1 MSLRRIILNWRLNR
15 RYHRGC
21 DINIS
26 LSRRTVCL
34 GLCVAIIVSCSIIF
48 FAKTNSKELYS
59 NWIIII
65 NASIASS
72 LAIFLV
78 YKLKFHDLHGKT
90 HAALAVGL
98 VLWLSADIVWA
109 IYQLVLDIVPPMP
122 SAADYLWLCGYGFL
136 GYYLIMTYKEFQK
149 KFNFGR
155 KALVISIIGNAIFLS
170 YIIALTVNLSVLTS
184 SKGIQMF
191 AFVVAYPILDS
202 ILMIPTI
209 VILVEFRKEPVW
221 FMPWIFESLGI
232 FLIAISDSWFA
243 VIVLTS
249 LVEQV
254 WLSAVFFAA
263 HLLVMAAGL
272 LWYIKLLIPSITTHD
287 ISRKEAPTT
296 KIAPTSS
303 TRRSTGKRKVQTIT
317 IASGALFA
325 SVLIGILVYPSSPL
339 NAVFT
344 NTKAE
349 IIAPP
354 NDGKKIV
361 TLGALLPLTGAWA
374 TVGKSENAAIKIA
387 VKDVNQYLS
396 KSNSNIRIGLI
407 VEDTGTDPAISL
419 EKLQDLASKGVRIVI
434 GPATSAELNVLQ
446 YYASQK
452 GIMLISPSST
462 APSLAVVGNNVYRF
476 IPDDTYQAQ
485 AISRLMWQEGVRV
498 VVPMW
503 RTDIYGNE
511 LVGTVR
517 EDFEKLGGTVLS
529 GIGYVP
535 YTGDFSSS
543 LNRIN
548 FIIWSQDLKS
558 LDSKVSQAVTQY
570 GANKVGVYL
579 VAFDEVA
586 PIFIEAQNL
595 PVLSDVKWFGSDG
608 SVLNNKLVK
617 NMDAALFAV
626 KTGFVNPIYAIDNKS
641 YKLKLIDNQ
650 IQQMIGRVPRAY
662 AEVTYDAFWVAAL
675 TENAT
680 LGTNDI
686 NYLKKTF
693 VQIANSYTGITGDTS
708 LNEAGDRKHGDYD
721 FWAIKPSTNDN
732 FAWTQ
737 VGRFQINVI
746 Q

>member
-1 MSLRRIILNWRLNR
+1 
-15 RYHRGC
+15 
-21 DINIS
+21 
-26 LSRRTVCL
+26 
-34 GLCVAIIVSCSIIF
+34 
-48 FAKTNSKELYS
+48 
-59 NWIIII
+59 
-65 NASIASS
+65 
-72 LAIFLV
+72 
-78 YKLKFHDLHGKT
+78 
-90 HAALAVGL
+90 
-98 VLWLSADIVWA
+98 
-109 IYQLVLDIVPPMP
+109 
-122 SAADYLWLCGYGFL
+122 
-136 GYYLIMTYKEFQK
+136 MTYKEFQK

-155 KALVISIIGNAIFLS
+155 KALVVSIIGNAIFLS
-170 YIIALTVNLSVLTS
+170 YMIALTANLSVLTS

-191 AFVVAYPILDS
+191 EFVVAYPILDS
-202 ILMIPTI
+202 ILMVPAI

-221 FMPWIFESLGI
+221 FTPWIFETLGI

-249 LVEQV
+249 LVEQI

-272 LWYIKLLIPSITTHD
+272 LWYIKLLIPSITTHKV
-287 ISRKEAPTT
+287 SRKESPT
-296 KIAPTSS
+296 KTSS
-303 TRRSTGKRKVQTIT
+303 TSKRRVQTFA
-317 IASGALFA
+317 IAGGALF
-325 SVLIGILVYPSSPL
+325 VLVLFGILIYPSSPL

-349 IIAPP
+349 VIAPP

-374 TVGKSENAAIKIA
+374 TVGESENAAIKIA
-387 VKDVNQYLS
+387 IKDVNQYLS

-407 VEDTGTDPAISL
+407 VEDTRTDPAVSL
-419 EKLQDLASKGVRIVI
+419 EKLQDLASRGVRIVI
-434 GPATSAELNVLQ
+434 GPATSAELDELQ

-452 GIMLISPSST
+452 GIILISPSST

-498 VVPMW
+498 IVPMW

-511 LVGTVR
+511 LVGAVR

-558 LDSKVSQAVTQY
+558 LASKVSQAVTHY
-570 GANKVGVYL
+570 GAGKVGVYL

-586 PIFIEAQNL
+586 PIFIGAQNL

-608 SVLNNKLVK
+608 SVLNNKLLK

-626 KTGFVNPIYAIDNKS
+626 KTGFVNPIYAVDNKS
-641 YKLKLIDNQ
+641 YKFKLIENQ
-650 IQQMIGRVPRAY
+650 IQEMIGRAHRAY

-680 LGTNDI
+680 LGTKDI

-693 VQIANSYTGITGDTS
+693 VQIANSHTGITGDTS

-721 FWAIKPSTNDN
+721 FWAIKPSTNNN
-732 FAWTQ
+732 FVWTQ
-737 VGRFQINVI
+737 VGRFQINANNKNTEHLMDI
-746 Q
+746 L

>member
-1 MSLRRIILNWRLNR
+1 LRRIILNWCLLVIT
-15 RYHRGC
+15 GC

-26 LSRRTVCL
+26 LSRRTLFL
-34 GLCVAIIVSCSIIF
+34 GLGVAIIVSSAVIF
-48 FAKTNSKELYS
+48 FAETNSKEFYS

-78 YKLKFHDLHGKT
+78 YKLKFHGLHGKT

-109 IYQLVLDIVPPMP
+109 IYQLVLEIVPPMP

-136 GYYLIMTYKEFQK
+136 AYYLFMTYKEFQK

-155 KALVISIIGNAIFLS
+155 KALVASIIGNVIFLC
-170 YIIALTVNLSVLTS
+170 YIILLTANLSVLTS
-184 SKGIQMF
+184 PRGIQMF
-191 AFVVAYPILDS
+191 AVMVAYPILDS
-202 ILMIPTI
+202 ILMVPAI

-221 FMPWIFESLGI
+221 FTPWICESLGI

-263 HLLVMAAGL
+263 HTLVMAAGL
-272 LWYIKLLIPSITTHD
+272 LWYIELLIPTFSTHEVG
-287 ISRKEAPTT
+287 RKEAPT
-296 KIAPTSS
+296 KIAPTIS
-303 TRRSTGKRKVQTIT
+303 TGRMTGKRKVRT
-317 IASGALFA
+317 IAVAGGASFALVLFC
-325 SVLIGILVYPSSPL
+325 ILLYPFSPL

-349 IIAPP
+349 VIAPP
-354 NDGKKIV
+354 NDGEKSI
-361 TLGALLPLTGAWA
+361 TLGALLPLTGAWSS
-374 TVGKSENAAIKIA
+374 VGESENAALKIA

-396 KSNSNIRIGLI
+396 KSNSNTRIGII
-407 VEDTGTDPAISL
+407 VEDTRTDPAVSI

-434 GPATSAELNVLQ
+434 GPATSAELDKLQ
-446 YYASQK
+446 YYATQK

-476 IPDDTYQAQ
+476 VPDDTYQAQ
-485 AISRLMWQEGVRV
+485 VISRLMWQEGVRV

-511 LVGTVR
+511 LVGAVR

-529 GIGYVP
+529 GIGYVS

-548 FIIWSQDLKS
+548 FIIWGQDLKS
-558 LDSKVSQAVTQY
+558 LASKVSQALTHY
-570 GANKVGVYL
+570 GAGKVGVYL

-586 PIFIEAQNL
+586 PIFIGAQNL

-608 SVLNNKLVK
+608 SVLNNKLVR
-617 NMDAALFAV
+617 NIDAALFAV
-626 KTGFVNPIYAIDNKS
+626 KTGFVNPIYAVDNKN
-641 YKLKLIDNQ
+641 YKFKLIENQ
-650 IQQMIGRVPRAY
+650 IREMLGRASRIY
-662 AEVTYDAFWVAAL
+662 AEVTYDALWVAAL

-680 LGTNDI
+680 LGTKDI

-708 LNEAGDRKHGDYD
+708 LNESGDRKHGDYD
-721 FWAIKPSTNDN
+721 FWAIKPSITNNN
-732 FAWTQ
+732 FVWTQ
-737 VGRFQINVI
+737 VGRFQINK

>member
-1 MSLRRIILNWRLNR
+1 
-15 RYHRGC
+15 
-21 DINIS
+21 
-26 LSRRTVCL
+26 
-34 GLCVAIIVSCSIIF
+34 VSCSIIF
-48 FAKTNSKELYS
+48 FAETNSKEFYS

-78 YKLKFHDLHGKT
+78 YKLKFHGLHGKT

-109 IYQLVLDIVPPMP
+109 IYQLVLEIVPPMP
-122 SAADYLWLCGYGFL
+122 SAADYLWLFGYGFL
-136 GYYLIMTYKEFQK
+136 GYYLFMTYKEFQK
-149 KFNFGR
+149 KFNFGK
-155 KALVISIIGNAIFLS
+155 KALVASIIGNAIFLS
-170 YIIALTVNLSVLTS
+170 YIIALTANLSVLTS

-202 ILMIPTI
+202 ILMIPAI
-209 VILVEFRKEPVW
+209 VILVEFRKEPAW
-221 FMPWIFESLGI
+221 FTPWICESLGI
-232 FLIAISDSWFA
+232 FLVAISDSWFA

-272 LWYIKLLIPSITTHD
+272 LWYIKLLIPSVTTHAV
-287 ISRKEAPTT
+287 SRKEAST
-296 KIAPTSS
+296 KIVPASQNLKGI
-303 TRRSTGKRKVQTIT
+303 GKRRVQTIAIT
-317 IASGALFA
+317 CGVLFA
-325 SVLIGILVYPSSPL
+325 LVLFGILVYPSSPL
-339 NAVFT
+339 NALFAS
-344 NTKAE
+344 TKAE
-349 IIAPP
+349 VIAPP
-354 NDGKKIV
+354 NDGKKSV
-361 TLGALLPLTGAWA
+361 TLGALLPLTGAWS
-374 TVGKSENAAIKIA
+374 TVGESENAALKIA

-396 KSNSNIRIGLI
+396 KSNSNTRIGII
-407 VEDTGTDPAISL
+407 VEDTRTDPAVSL

-434 GPATSAELNVLQ
+434 GPATSAELDELQ

-476 IPDDTYQAQ
+476 VPDDTYQAQ
-485 AISRLMWQEGVRV
+485 AISRLMWQDGVRV

-511 LVGTVR
+511 LVGAVR
-517 EDFEKLGGTVLS
+517 EDFEKLGGTVLP

-535 YTGDFSSS
+535 DTGDFSSS

-548 FIIWSQDLKS
+548 FIIWGQDLKS
-558 LDSKVSQAVTQY
+558 LASKISQAINHY
-570 GANKVGVYL
+570 GTDKVGVYL

-586 PIFIEAQNL
+586 PIFIGAQNQ
-595 PVLSDVKWFGSDG
+595 PVLATVKWFGSDG

-650 IQQMIGRVPRAY
+650 IQHMIGRVPRAY

-680 LGTNDI
+680 LGTKDI

-693 VQIANSYTGITGDTS
+693 VRIANSYTGITGDTS

-721 FWAIKPSTNDN
+721 FWAIKPSNSTNNN
-732 FAWTQ
+732 FVWTQ
-737 VGRFQINVI
+737 VGRFQFSVSGKHAELVKDNI
-746 Q
+746 

>member
-1 MSLRRIILNWRLNR
+1 
-15 RYHRGC
+15 
-21 DINIS
+21 
-26 LSRRTVCL
+26 
-34 GLCVAIIVSCSIIF
+34 VSCSIIF
-48 FAKTNSKELYS
+48 FAETNSKEFYS

-78 YKLKFHDLHGKT
+78 YKLKFHGLHGKT

-109 IYQLVLDIVPPMP
+109 IYQLVLEIVPPMP
-122 SAADYLWLCGYGFL
+122 SAADYLWLFGYGFL
-136 GYYLIMTYKEFQK
+136 GYYLFMTYKEFQK
-149 KFNFGR
+149 KFNFGK
-155 KALVISIIGNAIFLS
+155 KALVTSIIGNAIFLS
-170 YIIALTVNLSVLTS
+170 YIIALTANLSVLTS

-191 AFVVAYPILDS
+191 AFLVAYPILDS
-202 ILMIPTI
+202 ILMIPAI
-209 VILVEFRKEPVW
+209 VILVEFRKEPAW
-221 FMPWIFESLGI
+221 FTPWICESLGI
-232 FLIAISDSWFA
+232 FLVAISDSWFA

-272 LWYIKLLIPSITTHD
+272 LWYINLLIPSVTTHTV
-287 ISRKEAPTT
+287 SRKEAPT
-296 KIAPTSS
+296 KIVPAS
-303 TRRSTGKRKVQTIT
+303 STGKETGKRRVQTTAIT
-317 IASGALFA
+317 CGALFA
-325 SVLIGILVYPSSPL
+325 LVLFGILVYPSSPL
-339 NAVFT
+339 NPLFT

-349 IIAPP
+349 VIAPT
-354 NDGKKIV
+354 NDGKKSV
-361 TLGALLPLTGAWA
+361 TLGALLPLTGAWS
-374 TVGKSENAAIKIA
+374 TVGESENAALKIA

-396 KSNSNIRIGLI
+396 KSNSNTRIGII
-407 VEDTGTDPAISL
+407 VEDTRTDPAVSL

-434 GPATSAELNVLQ
+434 GPATSAELNELQ

-476 IPDDTYQAQ
+476 VPDDTYQAQ
-485 AISRLMWQEGVRV
+485 AISRLMWQDGVRV

-511 LVGTVR
+511 LVGAVR
-517 EDFEKLGGTVLS
+517 EDFEKLGGTVLP

-535 YTGDFSSS
+535 DTGDFSSS

-558 LDSKVSQAVTQY
+558 LASKISQAINHY
-570 GANKVGVYL
+570 GADKVGAYL

-586 PIFIEAQNL
+586 PIFIGAQNQ
-595 PVLSDVKWFGSDG
+595 PVLATVKWFGSDG

-641 YKLKLIDNQ
+641 YKLKLVDNQ

-680 LGTNDI
+680 LGTKDI

-693 VQIANSYTGITGDTS
+693 VRIANSYTGITGDTS

-721 FWAIKPSTNDN
+721 FWAIKPSNSTNNN
-732 FAWTQ
+732 FVWTQ
-737 VGRFQINVI
+737 VGRFQFTRS
-746 Q
+746 

>member
-1 MSLRRIILNWRLNR
+1 M
-15 RYHRGC
+15 
-21 DINIS
+21 
-26 LSRRTVCL
+26 
-34 GLCVAIIVSCSIIF
+34 SCSIIF
-48 FAKTNSKELYS
+48 FAETNSKEFYS

-78 YKLKFHDLHGKT
+78 YKLKFHGLHGKT

-122 SAADYLWLCGYGFL
+122 SAADYLWLFGYGFL
-136 GYYLIMTYKEFQK
+136 GYYLFMTYKEFQK

-155 KALVISIIGNAIFLS
+155 KALVVSIIGNAIFLS
-170 YIIALTVNLSVLTS
+170 YIIALTANLSVLTS

-191 AFVVAYPILDS
+191 AFIVAYPILDS
-202 ILMIPTI
+202 ILMVPAI

-221 FMPWIFESLGI
+221 FTPWIFESLGI

-272 LWYIKLLIPSITTHD
+272 LWYINLLIPSVTTHEV
-287 ISRKEAPTT
+287 SRKEAPT

-303 TRRSTGKRKVQTIT
+303 TGKETSKRVQTIA
-317 IASGALFA
+317 IAGGALF
-325 SVLIGILVYPSSPL
+325 VLVLFAILMYPSSPL

-349 IIAPP
+349 VIAPP

-374 TVGKSENAAIKIA
+374 TVGESENAAIKIA
-387 VKDVNQYLS
+387 IKDVNQYLS
-396 KSNSNIRIGLI
+396 KSNSNIRIRII
-407 VEDTGTDPAISL
+407 VEDTRTDPAISV
-419 EKLQDLASKGVRIVI
+419 ENLQDLASKGVKIVI
-434 GPATSAELNVLQ
+434 GPATSAELDQLQ

-462 APSLAVVGNNVYRF
+462 APSLAVVGNTVYRF
-476 IPDDTYQAQ
+476 VPDDTYQAQ
-485 AISRLMWQEGVRV
+485 AISRLIWQEGVRV

-511 LVGTVR
+511 LVGAVR
-517 EDFEKLGGTVLS
+517 ENFEKLGGTVLS

-558 LDSKVSQAVTQY
+558 LASKVSQAVTHN
-570 GANKVGVYL
+570 GAGKVGVYL

-586 PIFIEAQNL
+586 PIFIGAQNL

-626 KTGFVNPIYAIDNKS
+626 KTGFVNPMYAVDNKS

-650 IQQMIGRVPRAY
+650 IQQMIGRVPTPY

-680 LGTNDI
+680 LGTKDI

-721 FWAIKPSTNDN
+721 FWAIKPSNSTNNN
-732 FAWTQ
+732 FVWTQ
-737 VGRFQINVI
+737 VGRYQINK

>member
-1 MSLRRIILNWRLNR
+1 
-15 RYHRGC
+15 
-21 DINIS
+21 
-26 LSRRTVCL
+26 
-34 GLCVAIIVSCSIIF
+34 VSCSIIF
-48 FAKTNSKELYS
+48 FAETNSKEFYS

-78 YKLKFHDLHGKT
+78 YKLKFHGLHGKT

-98 VLWLSADIVWA
+98 LLWLSADIIWA
-109 IYQLVLDIVPPMP
+109 IYQLVLEIVPPMP
-122 SAADYLWLCGYGFL
+122 SAADYLWLFGYSFL
-136 GYYLIMTYKEFQK
+136 GYYLFMTYKEFQK
-149 KFNFGR
+149 KFNFGT
-155 KALVISIIGNAIFLS
+155 KALVASIVGNAIFLS
-170 YIIALTVNLSVLTS
+170 YIIALTANLSVLTS

-202 ILMIPTI
+202 ILMIPAI

-221 FMPWIFESLGI
+221 FTPWICESLGI

-272 LWYIKLLIPSITTHD
+272 LWYIKLLIPSVTTYEAR
-287 ISRKEAPTT
+287 RKEAPT

-303 TRRSTGKRKVQTIT
+303 AGKETSKRRAQTIA
-317 IASGALFA
+317 IAGGALFA
-325 SVLIGILVYPSSPL
+325 SVLFGVLVYPSSPL
-339 NAVFT
+339 SALFA

-349 IIAPP
+349 VIAPT
-354 NDGKKIV
+354 NDGKKSV
-361 TLGALLPLTGAWA
+361 TLGALLPLTGAWS
-374 TVGKSENAAIKIA
+374 TVGESENAALKIA

-396 KSNSNIRIGLI
+396 KSNSNTRIGII
-407 VEDTGTDPAISL
+407 VEDTRTDPAISL
-419 EKLQDLASKGVRIVI
+419 EKLQDLESKGVRIVI
-434 GPATSAELNVLQ
+434 GPATSAELNELQ

-452 GIMLISPSST
+452 NIMLISPSST

-476 IPDDTYQAQ
+476 VPDDTYQAQ

-511 LVGTVR
+511 LVGLVR

-558 LDSKVSQAVTQY
+558 LASKVSQAVTHY
-570 GANKVGVYL
+570 GADKVGVYL

-586 PIFIEAQNL
+586 PIFIGAQNL
-595 PVLSDVKWFGSDG
+595 PVLSNVKWFGSDG

-626 KTGFVNPIYAIDNKS
+626 KTGFVNPIYAVDNKS
-641 YKLKLIDNQ
+641 NKLKFIDNQ

-680 LGTNDI
+680 LGTKDI

-693 VQIANSYTGITGDTS
+693 LQIANSYTGITGDTS
-708 LNEAGDRKHGDYD
+708 LTEAGDRKHGDYD
-721 FWAIKPSTNDN
+721 FWAIKPSNSTNTN
-732 FAWTQ
+732 FVWTQ
-737 VGRFQINVI
+737 VGRFQINVSNKHAELVKNNI
-746 Q
+746 

>member
-1 MSLRRIILNWRLNR
+1 M
-15 RYHRGC
+15 
-21 DINIS
+21 
-26 LSRRTVCL
+26 
-34 GLCVAIIVSCSIIF
+34 SCSIIF
-48 FAKTNSKELYS
+48 FAETNSKEFYS

-72 LAIFLV
+72 LAIFLA
-78 YKLKFHDLHGKT
+78 YKLKFHGLHGKT
-90 HAALAVGL
+90 HTALAVGL

-122 SAADYLWLCGYGFL
+122 STADYLWLCGYGFL
-136 GYYLIMTYKEFQK
+136 GYYLFMTYKEFQK

-155 KALVISIIGNAIFLS
+155 KALVLSIIGNAIFLS
-170 YIIALTVNLSVLTS
+170 YMIALTANLSVLTS

-191 AFVVAYPILDS
+191 EFVVAYPILDS
-202 ILMIPTI
+202 ILMVPAI

-221 FMPWIFESLGI
+221 FTPWIFETLGI

-254 WLSAVFFAA
+254 WLSGVFFAA

-272 LWYIKLLIPSITTHD
+272 LWYIKLLIPSIATNKV
-287 ISRKEAPTT
+287 SRKESPT
-296 KIAPTSS
+296 KTSS
-303 TRRSTGKRKVQTIT
+303 TSKRRVQIFA
-317 IASGALFA
+317 IAGGALF
-325 SVLIGILVYPSSPL
+325 VLVLFGILIYPSSPL

-349 IIAPP
+349 VIAPP

-374 TVGKSENAAIKIA
+374 TVGESENAAIKIA
-387 VKDVNQYLS
+387 LKDVNQYLS

-407 VEDTGTDPAISL
+407 VEDTRTDPEVSL
-419 EKLQDLASKGVRIVI
+419 EKLQDLASRGVRIVI
-434 GPATSAELNVLQ
+434 GPATSAELDELQ

-511 LVGTVR
+511 LVGAVK
-517 EDFEKLGGTVLS
+517 EDFEKLGGTALS

-558 LDSKVSQAVTQY
+558 LASKVSQAVTHY
-570 GANKVGVYL
+570 GAGKVGVYL

-586 PIFIEAQNL
+586 PIFIGAQNL

-608 SVLNNKLVK
+608 SVLNNKLLK
-617 NMDAALFAV
+617 NTDAALFAV
-626 KTGFVNPIYAIDNKS
+626 KTGFVNPIYAVDNKS
-641 YKLKLIDNQ
+641 YKFKLIENQ
-650 IQQMIGRVPRAY
+650 IQEMIGRAHRAY
-662 AEVTYDAFWVAAL
+662 AEVTYDALWVAAL

-680 LGTNDI
+680 LGTKDI

-693 VQIANSYTGITGDTS
+693 VQIANSHTGITGDTS
-708 LNEAGDRKHGDYD
+708 LNEEGDRKYGDYD
-721 FWAIKPSTNDN
+721 FWAIKPSTNNN
-732 FAWTQ
+732 FVWTQ
-737 VGRFQINVI
+737 VGRFQINVNNKNTEFVKNNI
-746 Q
+746 

>member
-1 MSLRRIILNWRLNR
+1 
-15 RYHRGC
+15 
-21 DINIS
+21 
-26 LSRRTVCL
+26 
-34 GLCVAIIVSCSIIF
+34 
-48 FAKTNSKELYS
+48 
-59 NWIIII
+59 
-65 NASIASS
+65 
-72 LAIFLV
+72 
-78 YKLKFHDLHGKT
+78 
-90 HAALAVGL
+90 
-98 VLWLSADIVWA
+98 
-109 IYQLVLDIVPPMP
+109 
-122 SAADYLWLCGYGFL
+122 
-136 GYYLIMTYKEFQK
+136 MTYKEFQK

-155 KALVISIIGNAIFLS
+155 KALVVSIIGNAIFLS
-170 YIIALTVNLSVLTS
+170 YMIALTANLSVLTS

-191 AFVVAYPILDS
+191 EFVVAYPILDS
-202 ILMIPTI
+202 ILMVPAI

-221 FMPWIFESLGI
+221 FTPWIFETLGI

-272 LWYIKLLIPSITTHD
+272 LWYIKLLSPSITTHKV
-287 ISRKEAPTT
+287 SRKEVPT
-296 KIAPTSS
+296 KTSS
-303 TRRSTGKRKVQTIT
+303 TEKKTAKRVQTFA
-317 IASGALFA
+317 IAGGALF
-325 SVLIGILVYPSSPL
+325 VLVLFGILIYPSSPL
-339 NAVFT
+339 NAIFT

-349 IIAPP
+349 VIAPP

-374 TVGKSENAAIKIA
+374 TVGESENAAIKIA
-387 VKDVNQYLS
+387 IKDVNQYLS

-407 VEDTGTDPAISL
+407 VEDTRTDPAISL
-419 EKLQDLASKGVRIVI
+419 EKLQDLASRGVRIVI

-452 GIMLISPSST
+452 SIMLISPSST

-511 LVGTVR
+511 LVGAVR

-529 GIGYVP
+529 GIGYIP

-558 LDSKVSQAVTQY
+558 LASKVSQAVTHY
-570 GANKVGVYL
+570 GAGKVGVYL

-586 PIFIEAQNL
+586 PIFIGAQNL

-626 KTGFVNPIYAIDNKS
+626 KTGFVNPIYAVDNKS
-641 YKLKLIDNQ
+641 YKFKLVENQ
-650 IQQMIGRVPRAY
+650 IQEMIGRAHRAY

-680 LGTNDI
+680 LGSNQI

-693 VQIANSYTGITGDTS
+693 VQIANSHTGITGDTS

-721 FWAIKPSTNDN
+721 FWAIKPSTNNN
-732 FAWTQ
+732 FVWTQ
-737 VGRFQINVI
+737 VGRFQINVNNKNTEFVKNNI
-746 Q
+746 

>member
-1 MSLRRIILNWRLNR
+1 M
-15 RYHRGC
+15 
-21 DINIS
+21 
-26 LSRRTVCL
+26 
-34 GLCVAIIVSCSIIF
+34 SCSIIF
-48 FAKTNSKELYS
+48 FAETNSKEFFS

-78 YKLKFHDLHGKT
+78 YKLKFHGLHGKT

-136 GYYLIMTYKEFQK
+136 GYYLFMTYKEFQK

-155 KALVISIIGNAIFLS
+155 KALAVSIIGNAIFLS
-170 YIIALTVNLSVLTS
+170 YIIALTANLSVLTS

-191 AFVVAYPILDS
+191 AFIVAYPILDS
-202 ILMIPTI
+202 ILMVPAI

-221 FMPWIFESLGI
+221 FTPWIFESLGI

-272 LWYIKLLIPSITTHD
+272 LWYIKLLIPSITTHEV
-287 ISRKEAPTT
+287 SRKEAPT
-296 KIAPTSS
+296 KLAPTSS
-303 TRRSTGKRKVQTIT
+303 TEKETAKRRVQTFA
-317 IASGALFA
+317 IAGGALF
-325 SVLIGILVYPSSPL
+325 VLVLFGILMYPSSPL
-339 NAVFT
+339 NAIFT

-349 IIAPP
+349 VIAPP

-361 TLGALLPLTGAWA
+361 TLGALLPLTGAWT
-374 TVGKSENAAIKIA
+374 TVGESENAAIKIA
-387 VKDVNQYLS
+387 IKDVNQYLS
-396 KSNSNIRIGLI
+396 KSNSNIRIRII
-407 VEDTGTDPAISL
+407 VEDTRTDPAISV

-434 GPATSAELNVLQ
+434 GPATSAELNELQ

-462 APSLAVVGNNVYRF
+462 APSLAVVGNTVYRF
-476 IPDDTYQAQ
+476 VPDDTYQAQ
-485 AISRLMWQEGVRV
+485 AISRLMWQDGVRV

-511 LVGTVR
+511 LVGAVR

-558 LDSKVSQAVTQY
+558 LASKISQAINHY
-570 GANKVGVYL
+570 GADKVGVYL

-586 PIFIEAQNL
+586 PIFIGAQNQ
-595 PVLSDVKWFGSDG
+595 PVLATVKWFGSDG

-650 IQQMIGRVPRAY
+650 IQQMIGRVHKAY
-662 AEVTYDAFWVAAL
+662 AEVAYDAFWVAAL

-680 LGTNDI
+680 LGTKDI

-693 VQIANSYTGITGDTS
+693 VRIANSYTGITGDTS

-721 FWAIKPSTNDN
+721 FWAIKPSNSTNNN
-732 FAWTQ
+732 FVWTQ
-737 VGRFQINVI
+737 VGRYHINK

>member
-1 MSLRRIILNWRLNR
+1 LLPNC
-15 RYHRGC
+15 YQPGC

-26 LSRRTVCL
+26 LSRRPFFL
-34 GLCVAIIVSCSIIF
+34 GLGVAIIVSSSIIL
-48 FAKTNSKELYS
+48 FAETNSKEFYS

-78 YKLKFHDLHGKT
+78 YKLKFHGLHGKT

-109 IYQLVLDIVPPMP
+109 IYQLVLEIVPPMP
-122 SAADYLWLCGYGFL
+122 SAADYLWLFGYGFL
-136 GYYLIMTYKEFQK
+136 GYYLFMTYKEFQK

-155 KALVISIIGNAIFLS
+155 KALIASIIGNAIFLC
-170 YIIALTVNLSVLTS
+170 YIIDLTANLSVLTS
-184 SKGIQMF
+184 PRGIQMF
-191 AFVVAYPILDS
+191 AFIVAYPILDS
-202 ILMIPTI
+202 LLMIPAI

-221 FMPWIFESLGI
+221 FTPWICESLGI

-249 LVEQV
+249 FVEQL

-272 LWYIKLLIPSITTHD
+272 LWYIKLLIPSITTHEV
-287 ISRKEAPTT
+287 SRKEGPTE
-296 KIAPTSS
+296 IALTNSIG
-303 TRRSTGKRKVQTIT
+303 RRTGKRRVRTIAV
-317 IASGALFA
+317 ASGASFVFVLFC
-325 SVLIGILVYPSSPL
+325 ILVYPSSPL
-339 NAVFT
+339 NVVFT
-344 NTKAE
+344 NTNAE
-349 IIAPP
+349 VIGPP
-354 NDGKKIV
+354 SDGKKSI
-361 TLGALLPLTGAWA
+361 TLGALLPLTGAWSS
-374 TVGKSENAAIKIA
+374 VGESENAAVKIA

-396 KSNSNIRIGLI
+396 KSNSDTRIAII
-407 VEDTGTDPAISL
+407 VEDTRSDPAVSL

-434 GPATSAELNVLQ
+434 GPATSAELDQLQ
-446 YYASQK
+446 YYANQK

-462 APSLAVVGNNVYRF
+462 APSLAVVGNTVYRF
-476 IPDDTYQAQ
+476 IPDDIYQAQ

-498 VVPMW
+498 VVPIW

-511 LVGTVR
+511 LVDAVR
-517 EDFEKLGGTVLS
+517 EDFAKLGGTVFS

-535 YTGDFSSS
+535 YTGGFSSS

-548 FIIWSQDLKS
+548 FIMWSQDLKS
-558 LDSKVSQAVTQY
+558 LASEVSQAANHY
-570 GANKVGVYL
+570 GAGKVGVYL

-586 PIFIEAQNL
+586 PIFIDAQNL

-617 NMDAALFAV
+617 NMEAALFAV
-626 KTGFVNPIYAIDNKS
+626 KTGFVNPIYAVDSKS
-641 YKLKLIDNQ
+641 YKFKFIDHQ
-650 IQQMIGRVPRAY
+650 IREMIGRIPRPY

-680 LGTNDI
+680 SGTKDI

-693 VQIANSYTGITGDTS
+693 VQIADSYTGITGDTS

-721 FWAIKPSTNDN
+721 FWTIKPSNSTNNN
-732 FAWTQ
+732 FVWTQ
-737 VGRFQINVI
+737 VGRFQINK

>member
-1 MSLRRIILNWRLNR
+1 
-15 RYHRGC
+15 
-21 DINIS
+21 
-26 LSRRTVCL
+26 
-34 GLCVAIIVSCSIIF
+34 VSCSIIF
-48 FAKTNSKELYS
+48 FAETNSKEFYS

-78 YKLKFHDLHGKT
+78 YKLKFHGLHGKT
-90 HAALAVGL
+90 HAALAAGL

-136 GYYLIMTYKEFQK
+136 GYYLFMTYKEFQK

-155 KALVISIIGNAIFLS
+155 KALVVSIIGNAIFLS
-170 YIIALTVNLSVLTS
+170 YMIALTANLSVLTS

-191 AFVVAYPILDS
+191 EFVVAYPILDS
-202 ILMIPTI
+202 ILMVPAI

-221 FMPWIFESLGI
+221 FTPWIFETLGI

-272 LWYIKLLIPSITTHD
+272 LWYIKLLIPSITTD
-287 ISRKEAPTT
+287 KVSRKEVPT
-296 KIAPTSS
+296 KLPPTISAEKAVS
-303 TRRSTGKRKVQTIT
+303 KRRVQTL
-317 IASGALFA
+317 AVVGGALF
-325 SVLIGILVYPSSPL
+325 VLVLSGILIYPSSPL

-349 IIAPP
+349 VIAPP
-354 NDGKKIV
+354 SDGKKIV
-361 TLGALLPLTGAWA
+361 TLGALLPLTGTWA
-374 TVGKSENAAIKIA
+374 TVGESENAAIKIA
-387 VKDVNQYLS
+387 IKDVNQYLS

-407 VEDTGTDPAISL
+407 IEDTRTDPATSL
-419 EKLQDLASKGVRIVI
+419 QKLQDLASRGVRIVI
-434 GPATSAELNVLQ
+434 GPATSAELDELQ

-476 IPDDTYQAQ
+476 IPDDIYQAQ
-485 AISRLMWQEGVRV
+485 AISRLMWQDGVRV
-498 VVPMW
+498 VVPIW

-511 LVGTVR
+511 LVGAVR

-558 LDSKVSQAVTQY
+558 LASKVTQAVNHY
-570 GANKVGVYL
+570 GAGKVGVYL

-586 PIFIEAQNL
+586 PIFIGAQNL

-626 KTGFVNPIYAIDNKS
+626 KTGFVNPIYAVDNKS
-641 YKLKLIDNQ
+641 YKFKLVENQ
-650 IQQMIGRVPRAY
+650 IQEMIGRAHRAY

-680 LGTNDI
+680 LGTNQM

-693 VQIANSYTGITGDTS
+693 VQIANSYTGITGDTR
-708 LNEAGDRKHGDYD
+708 LNEAGDREHGDYD
-721 FWAIKPSTNDN
+721 FWTIKPSTNNN
-732 FAWTQ
+732 FEWTQ
-737 VGRFQINVI
+737 VGRFQINANNKNTEHLMQTYAVP
-746 Q
+746 

>member
-1 MSLRRIILNWRLNR
+1 
-15 RYHRGC
+15 
-21 DINIS
+21 
-26 LSRRTVCL
+26 
-34 GLCVAIIVSCSIIF
+34 
-48 FAKTNSKELYS
+48 KEFYS

-78 YKLKFHDLHGKT
+78 YKLKFHGLHGKT

-136 GYYLIMTYKEFQK
+136 GYYLFMTYKEFQK

-170 YIIALTVNLSVLTS
+170 YMIALTANLSVLTS

-191 AFVVAYPILDS
+191 EFVVAYPILDS
-202 ILMIPTI
+202 ILMVPAI

-221 FMPWIFESLGI
+221 FTPWIFESLGI

-272 LWYIKLLIPSITTHD
+272 LWYIKLLIPSITTHE

-303 TRRSTGKRKVQTIT
+303 TRRPTGKRKVQTIA
-317 IASGALFA
+317 IAGGALFA

-349 IIAPP
+349 VIAPP

-407 VEDTGTDPAISL
+407 VEDTGTDPAIGL
-419 EKLQDLASKGVRIVI
+419 EKLQDLASKDVRIVI

-511 LVGTVR
+511 LVGTVK
-517 EDFEKLGGTVLS
+517 EDFEKLGGTVLP
-529 GIGYVP
+529 GIGYIP

-721 FWAIKPSTNDN
+721 FWAIKPSTNNN

-737 VGRFQINVI
+737 IGRFQINVKDPA
-746 Q
+746 